1 MKKLMIASAI
11 AMTMAAGSAM
21 AALGDKGSQGEVQFV
36 GTVAAATCDVV
47 VNDGGA
53 VSNLIQFGTV
63 NKGGTSAEKNF
74 SVKFADPTC
83 VNSLTKA
90 HFQWTSPKLGSQG
103 IENQSGSAT
112 DSWVELKAVSGTN
125 TTTDINAI
133 TSTNNKVT
141 YAITTAADGF
151 GYKAVL
157 HAGQT
162 AGTFETAAAYTVT
175 YE

>member
-11 AMTMAAGSAM
+11 AMTMTAGSAM

-36 GTVAAATCDVV
+36 GTIAAATCDVI
-47 VNDGGA
+47 VNEGGA

-63 NKGGTSAEKNF
+63 NKGNKSAEKSF

-83 VNSLTKA
+83 AASLTKA
-90 HFQWTSPKLGSQG
+90 HFQWASPNLSSQG
-103 IENQSGSAT
+103 VGNQSGSAI

-125 TTTDINAI
+125 TTTDVNVI
-133 TSTNNKVT
+133 TNTNNKVT
-141 YAITTAADGF
+141 YAITNAADGF

-157 HAGQT
+157 NAGQT

>member
-11 AMTMAAGSAM
+11 AMTMTAGSAM
-21 AALGDKGSQGEVQFV
+21 AALGDKGSHGEVQFV
-36 GTVAAATCDVV
+36 GTVAAATCDIV
-47 VNDGGA
+47 VNEGGV
-53 VSNLIQFGTV
+53 VSDLIQFGTV
-63 NKGGTSAEKNF
+63 NKGATSEKNF

-83 VNSLTKA
+83 ADALTKA
-90 HFQWTSPKLGSQG
+90 HFQWSSPNFSTQG

-112 DSWVELKAVSGTN
+112 GSWVELKAVSGTN
-125 TTTDINAI
+125 TTTDVNAI

-141 YAITTAADGF
+141 FNITTAANGF
-151 GYKAVL
+151 GYKAKL
-157 HAGQT
+157 NAGQT